1 MRVSCSWLREFVP
14 FEITPA
20 ALGDRLTMQG
30 LEVEDLFNPFASLD
44 QVVIGRVLTRETHP
58 QAEKL
63 SVCTVDVG
71 QNPPLTIVCGAP
83 NVAAG
88 QTVPVA
94 LPGAVLPN
102 GVAIKPATL
111 RGVASQGMICS
122 ETELGLGEGKDG
134 ILVLEGA
141 CTPGTPLVEALG
153 LDTEVFEIG
162 ITPNRADCLSHLGV
176 AREAALALSMPVTLP
191 AFALQEDAG
200 KPAANA
206 LFAVEIPEPALCP
219 VYQGRVIS
227 GVTIGKSPAWL
238 RYRLIALGLRPISN
252 LVDVTNYVMMELG
265 QPLHAFDMDLLAGGK
280 IRIARAEAGMQVV
293 TLDGQTRTLIADDL
307 CIWDGDKPVA
317 LAGVMGGANSEVHD
331 GTTNIFLE
339 SAVFRP
345 GTVRRTGRRLGLS
358 SEAGYR
364 FERGVDQP
372 GSRFALD
379 RAAALMT
386 QLGGGTLHP
395 GVAVAEPAPWIN
407 RRINFRPAR
416 ASRLLG
422 VEMTEDFCRTTLQ
435 HLGCQVDE
443 TAPADL
449 PGAWVVTAPSHR
461 VDLDREADLVEEVGR
476 VHGLDRIPGVVPAV
490 PRQLD
495 APRQD
500 RTPFAWTMRAKH
512 WARSCG
518 LLEAINFS
526 FFGHKDLDRFHLP
539 VENRVSVL
547 NPLSEEQDALR
558 TALAP
563 GLLYSLKV
571 NLSQGA
577 ERVRLFEVAKAFF
590 QDATSETTVREESRL
605 GLVLYGP
612 REAEGWPQ
620 ARDVADYQDLK
631 GLVEHLLTA
640 LGLPA
645 GTFARMDEHP
655 YLSPAVAV
663 TVQGEFVG
671 VLGRVQPEIARDYH
685 ARQDVWLAEL
695 ELDVLARLAG
705 GSVPA
710 FRPLPVFPASRRD
723 ITVAAPAGMPV
734 QTLLEATRDAGS
746 TILEEVVLV
755 DRYLPS
761 GEDGPRNWTLRF
773 TFRHPSKTLKDK
785 DVDKEMERLHNVLQ
799 QAAASPEAARS

>member
-20 ALGDRLTMQG
+20 QLGDRLTMQG
-30 LEVEDLFNPFASLD
+30 LEVEDLFNPFAALEN
-44 QVVIGRVLTRETHP
+44 VVVGRVLTRETHP

-63 SVCTVDVG
+63 SVCTVDAG
-71 QNPPLTIVCGAP
+71 QAAALTIVCGAP

-111 RGVASQGMICS
+111 RGVPSQGMICS
-122 ETELGLGEGKDG
+122 ETELGLGEGKEG
-134 ILVLEGA
+134 ILVLDGQAAA
-141 CTPGTPLVEALG
+141 CTPGTPLTEALG

-176 AREAALALSMPVTLP
+176 AREAALALGLPVTLP
-191 AFALQEDAG
+191 ACALAEDPA
-200 KPAANA
+200 KPAAPS
-206 LFAVEIPEPALCP
+206 LFTVVIPEPQLCP

-227 GVTIGKSPAWL
+227 GVTIAKSPAWL
-238 RYRLIALGLRPISN
+238 RYRLLALGLRPISN

-265 QPLHAFDMDLLAGGK
+265 QPLHAFDMDLLAGGT
-280 IRIARAEAGMQVV
+280 IRVARAEAGMQFI
-293 TLDGQTRTLIADDL
+293 TLDGQTRTLTADDL
-307 CIWDGDKPVA
+307 CIWDGEKPVG

-345 GTVRRTGRRLGLS
+345 GTIRRTGRRLGLA

-372 GSRFALD
+372 GSRLALD
-379 RAAALMT
+379 RAASLMA
-386 QLGGGTLHP
+386 QLGGGVLHP
-395 GVAVAEPAPWIN
+395 GVAVAEPLPWVN
-407 RRINFRPAR
+407 RRIRFRPAR
-416 ASRLLG
+416 ARMLLG
-422 VEMTEDFCRTTLQ
+422 VDLTDAFCRTTLQ

-443 TAPADL
+443 ADAQSL
-449 PGAWVVTAPSHR
+449 AEWTVTTPSHR
-461 VDLDREADLVEEVGR
+461 VDLEREADLVEEVGR

-490 PRQLD
+490 SRQLD

-500 RTPFAWTMRAKH
+500 ATPFAWTMRAKH
-512 WARSCG
+512 WARGCG

-539 VENRVSVL
+539 AENRVSVL

-571 NLSQGA
+571 NLSQGL

-590 QDATSETTVREESRL
+590 KDETSETTVREESRL
-605 GLVLYGP
+605 GMVLYGP
-612 REAEGWPQ
+612 REPEGWPY
-620 ARDVADYQDLK
+620 AHDLADYQDLK
-631 GLVEHLLTA
+631 GLVEHFLDA

-645 GTFARMDEHP
+645 GTFACQDAHP

-671 VLGRVQPEIARDYH
+671 VLGRVQPEIAKDYH

-695 ELDVLARLAG
+695 ELDVLARLAAG
-705 GSVPA
+705 VLPA
-710 FRPLPVFPASRRD
+710 FQPLPVFPASKRD
-723 ITVAAPAGMPV
+723 ITVTAPAGLPV
-734 QTLLEATRDAGS
+734 QALLDAARGAGS
-746 TILEEVVLV
+746 PILEEVVLV
-755 DRYLPS
+755 DRYLPA
-761 GEDGPRNWTLRF
+761 GNDGPRNWTLRL

-785 DVDKEMERLHNVLQ
+785 DVDKEMERLGALLQ
-799 QAAASPEAARS
+799 QEATRS

>member
-1 MRVSCSWLREFVP
+1 MRVSCSWLREFVS

-20 ALGDRLTMQG
+20 QLGDRLTMQG
-30 LEVEDLFNPFASLD
+30 LEVEDLFNPFAALEH
-44 QVVIGRVLTRETHP
+44 VVVGRVLTREPHP

-71 QNPPLTIVCGAP
+71 QAATLTIVCGAP

-88 QTVPVA
+88 QVVPVA

-102 GVAIKPATL
+102 GMAIKPASL
-111 RGVASQGMICS
+111 RGVPSQGMICS

-134 ILVLEGA
+134 ILVLDGDAAA
-141 CTPGTPLVEALG
+141 CAPGTPLATALR

-176 AREAALALSMPVTLP
+176 AREAALALGLPVTLP
-191 AFALQEDAG
+191 GFSLAEDPAR
-200 KPAANA
+200 PAAPA

-227 GVTIGKSPAWL
+227 GVHIGKSPAWL

-252 LVDVTNYVMMELG
+252 LVDVTNYVMMEVG

-280 IRIARAEAGMQVV
+280 IRVARAEAGMQFV
-293 TLDGQTRTLIADDL
+293 TLDGQTRTLTGDDL
-307 CIWDGDKPVA
+307 CIWDGDKPVG

-345 GTVRRTGRRLGLS
+345 GTIRRTGRRLSLS

-386 QLGGGTLHP
+386 ELGGGVLHP

-407 RRINFRPAR
+407 RRIRFRPAR
-416 ASRLLG
+416 ARMLLG
-422 VEMTEDFCRTTLQ
+422 VDVTDDFCRTTLQ

-443 TAPADL
+443 HDAQSQ
-449 PGAWVVTAPSHR
+449 PGWTVTAPSHR
-461 VDLDREADLVEEVGR
+461 VDLEREADIVEEVGR

-490 PRQLD
+490 SRQLD

-500 RTPFAWTMRAKH
+500 RTPFAWTMRTKH
-512 WARSCG
+512 WAQGCG

-539 VENRVSVL
+539 VEHRVSVL

-571 NLSQGA
+571 NLSQGV

-590 QDATSETTVREESRL
+590 KDPASETTVREESRL
-605 GLVLYGP
+605 GLLLYGP
-612 REAEGWPQ
+612 RDPDCWPYS
-620 ARDVADYQDLK
+620 RDVADYQDLK
-631 GLVEHLLTA
+631 GLTEHLLET

-645 GTFARMDEHP
+645 AGFARQDDHP

-663 TVQGEFVG
+663 TVQGEYVG
-671 VLGRVQPEIARDYH
+671 ALGRVQPEIAKEYH

-695 ELDVLARLAG
+695 ELDVLARLAAG
-705 GSVPA
+705 VLPA
-710 FRPLPVFPASRRD
+710 FQALPVFPASKRD
-723 ITVAAPAGMPV
+723 ITIAAPAGLAV
-734 QTLLEATRDAGS
+734 QQLLDAARGAGS
-746 TILEEVVLV
+746 SILEDVVLV
-755 DRYLPS
+755 DRYLPA
-761 GEDGPRNWTLRF
+761 GNDGPRNWTLRF
-773 TFRHPSKTLKDK
+773 TFRHPAKTLKDK
-785 DVDKEMERLHNVLQ
+785 DVDKEMERLGAVLQ
-799 QAAASPEAARS
+799 QEATRS